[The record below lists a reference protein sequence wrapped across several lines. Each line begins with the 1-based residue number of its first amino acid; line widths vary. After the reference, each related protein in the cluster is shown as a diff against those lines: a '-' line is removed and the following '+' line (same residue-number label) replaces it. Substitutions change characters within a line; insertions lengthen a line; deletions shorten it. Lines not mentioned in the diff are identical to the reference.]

1 LISEILTRPFRASS
15 NSAKDGT
22 SSAGGKKL
30 LSQIIWRK
38 SDSITKRGVEWL
50 FGRFEIDSEF
60 RAKHPAEFTV
70 ASRNRDRVFSYVE
83 DPIMFLRESDRAP
96 LFVFF
101 SSCSFEEFV
110 ETYGL
115 DGKKKSSKQ
124 LFQRLCGYAEAI
136 KALLKEELRRWP
148 MRAFIKPPLPRQ
160 FQFSN
165 KRGMAAAVTI
175 FCSEA

>member
-1 LISEILTRPFRASS
+1 MSDQFR
-15 NSAKDGT
+15 NRRDIERRRQKTFKPDY
-22 SSAGGKKL
+22 L
-30 LSQIIWRK
+30 EDIRLDNQ
-38 SDSITKRGVEWL
+38 KRRRVV

-70 ASRNRDRVFSYVE
+70 ARRNRDRVFSYAE

-165 KRGMAAAVTI
+165 KRGMVAAVTI